1 MNLSP
6 PPIHIYDHVGLSATE
21 RLVIEGMIAR
31 HTLLERAA
39 RWAFGEGL
47 LVEEPRAMDEFSL
60 DVPVRL
66 SEDRWLVYDST

>member
-1 MNLSP
+1 MTL
-6 PPIHIYDHVGLSATE
+6 YDHVGLDPSE
-21 RLVIEGMIAR
+21 RAALEGVVAR

-39 RWAFGEGL
+39 RWALGAGL

-66 SEDRWLVYDST
+66 AERRWLVYDST

>member
-1 MNLSP
+1 MLLHD
-6 PPIHIYDHVGLSATE
+6 HIGLTPAE
-21 RLVIEGMIAR
+21 HAQLAALVER

-39 RWAFGEGL
+39 RWALGAGL
-47 LVEEPRAMDEFSL
+47 PIEEPRAMDEFSL

>member
-1 MNLSP
+1 MLL
-6 PPIHIYDHVGLSATE
+6 HDHVGLTASE
-21 RLVIEGMIAR
+21 RHTLEALVER

-39 RWAFGEGL
+39 RWALGAGL
-47 LVEEPRAMDEFSL
+47 FIEEPRAMDEFSL

>member
-1 MNLSP
+1 MTLHD
-6 PPIHIYDHVGLSATE
+6 HIGLTVTE
-21 RLVIEGMIAR
+21 RATLEALVER

-39 RWAFGEGL
+39 RWALGAGL
-47 LVEEPRAMDEFSL
+47 LIEEPRAMDEFSL